1 MIMNHASLFGLQ
13 MLRIWRLPAE
23 LSLNLLI
30 FHYLQDKYLFVKA
43 EINLE
48 NQILRPYVNRF
59 ANIIMSV
66 DIWLNLI

>member
-30 FHYLQDKYLFVKA
+30 FRYLQDMYLFVKA
-43 EINLE
+43 KVNLE

-59 ANIIMSV
+59 ANIFMSV